1 MKWNI
6 PQYTIIKN
14 ITKNQTSFPI
24 KKTIFILLKLLQENQ
39 NKTML

>member
-14 ITKNQTSFPI
+14 ITKNQTSFTI
-24 KKTIFILLKLLQENQ
+24 KNYFYFIETVSRESK
-39 NKTML
+39 